1 LVVDAS
7 NSIST
12 IRTLTMANS
21 IRFIVLMNYQGWGL
35 RGEGFK
41 KLAKLISRLFKK
53 YEKSKVIYFLNN
65 INQDELV

>member
-1 LVVDAS
+1 
-7 NSIST
+7 
-12 IRTLTMANS
+12 MANS
-21 IRFIVLMNYQGWGL
+21 IRFVVLMNYQDWGL

>member
-1 LVVDAS
+1 
-7 NSIST
+7 
-12 IRTLTMANS
+12 MANS

-41 KLAKLISRLFKK
+41 KLAKLISRLFKS
-53 YEKSKVIYFLNN
+53 YEENKVIYFLNN